1 MKRSE
6 ISNKDELKRAF
17 KQIKDEEFKDVPD
30 EDEIPFEISD
40 SFRDKVMTGSSKRMS
55 AWGRVINSTAKKA
68 AAVAAVSVITLGVLM
83 SVKAIRE
90 PVVEF
95 ISMTYEK
102 TAALFRA
109 EEETTTVIPPD
120 TSETDNTQDPDHVT
134 ASSLSENEDAKP
146 GDDKTKPEEKD
157 GKKDDKS
164 KDNGKKAVANGGASN
179 NNDNEASGT
188 AEPAPDDE
196 VVETVEATCEQDGYT
211 LMRRAGTDETY
222 KTNIV
227 PALGHDYELLK
238 KVYSTCTVTGHA
250 YYRCTRCDGTYDE
263 ELPLGAHN
271 WVMNE
276 RVEKCGQPEE
286 FHFICGIC
294 RKTRVEYGETR
305 GHILDYI
312 KDVPPGSCTQDGYTV
327 FKCRDCGEI
336 VNKMT
341 DPTRQKA
348 KHTKVTNVINPTC
361 TEQGYTETKC
371 SRCNEVFSVTNYT
384 QPLGHNFRGQYS
396 DGENG
401 YKRCTRCG
409 ELVKTCNANSDD
421 GHVYESETRK
431 PTCTEDGFTQE
442 FCIYCGKVKEKYDIV
457 PAKGH
462 DIQYAGIEDP
472 TCTEEGYT
480 LYRCV
485 RRGCSYKYKTDIVPA
500 LGHDMKEMVI
510 APTCK
515 NNGYTVIACSR
526 CYERSGPE
534 YNIIPS
540 SPTAHI
546 FTETSRTAPTCGKA
560 GKVQYKCTFCGATK
574 TETIDPTG
582 LHDFKKMIYTPTC
595 TTEGYTL
602 YTCKVCGS
610 TEKRDFV
617 PALGHDFQA
626 WQVVEPTATEQ
637 GYTIYKCT
645 RCKAKEN
652 RDFVP
657 ALGSISAVI
666 DPFHKLSLGQIT
678 AFPKPLS

>member
-17 KQIKDEEFKDVPD
+17 KQIKDEEFKDVPG

-120 TSETDNTQDPDHVT
+120 TSEANNTEDPDHVT

-146 GDDKTKPEEKD
+146 GDDKTKPGEKN

-164 KDNGKKAVANGGASN
+164 KENVKKDAANGGAPN
-179 NNDNEASGT
+179 GNDNEASAT

-238 KVYSTCTVTGHA
+238 KVYSTCTVAGHA

-271 WVMNE
+271 WVFIDS
-276 RVEKCGQPEE
+276 VKKCGQPSEYNFE
-286 FHFICGIC
+286 CSIC
-294 RKTRVEYGETR
+294 RQTKTEYKER
-305 GHILDYI
+305 LSSHILETV
-312 KDVPPGSCTQDGYTV
+312 KKVEPTCTEDGYIEY
-327 FKCRDCGEI
+327 KCRDCGEI
-336 VNKMT
+336 VTEEIPKLGHDYKT
-341 DPTRQKA
+341 TILKSA
-348 KHTKVTNVINPTC
+348 SC
-361 TEQGYTETKC
+361 TEEGRSHTSC
-371 SRCNEVFSVTNYT
+371 
-384 QPLGHNFRGQYS
+384 
-396 DGENG
+396 
-401 YKRCTRCG
+401 KRCKESYYSTIPKLAHRYN
-409 ELVKTCNANSDD
+409 EY
-421 GHVYESETRK
+421 YE
-431 PTCTEDGFTQE
+431 
-442 FCIYCGKVKEKYDIV
+442 
-457 PAKGH
+457 A
-462 DIQYAGIEDP
+462 P
-472 TCTEEGYT
+472 TCTEEGYI
-480 LYRCV
+480 LHECCQCGY
-485 RRGCSYKYKTDIVPA
+485 SYNDSFVPA
-500 LGHDMKEMVI
+500 LGHDLSTKTIGVSCTKDGGTYIYCVRCGEEFDIQDRVPAPGHDYVLTDHI
-510 APTCK
+510 DPTCV
-515 NNGYTVIACSR
+515 NDGRDIYECTR
-526 CYERSGPE
+526 CKKIY
-534 YNIIPS
+534 
-540 SPTAHI
+540 
-546 FTETSRTAPTCGKA
+546 
-560 GKVQYKCTFCGATK
+560 
-574 TETIDPTG
+574 TETIKSTG
-582 LHDFKKMIYTPTC
+582 EHNYCVKKMIYTPSC

-602 YTCKVCGS
+602 YACPGCGK
-610 TEKRDFV
+610 TEKRDFL

-626 WQVVEPTATEQ
+626 WQVVEPTETEQ

-657 ALGSISAVI
+657 AQGSMAAVL
-666 DPFHKLSLGQIT
+666 DPLHKLSLGQIT
-678 AFPKPLS
+678 AIPKPLS